1 MRWFTALLGVAILAA
16 VATVVLVLRPDGPAG
31 GSEGSV
37 RAGDSSPIASSP
49 AASTPASTSPASTF
63 TDPCGTF
70 DTGVK
75 APYAVTGYWL
85 VPTTDHCTW
94 RSQFRAIHEVG
105 GDTVIRI
112 GWGLQA
118 RRVDDEGRILSGD
131 DEVDPRYEPCE
142 EDGLSCVAAAER
154 DLKALNPGNRI
165 NWTFVYRTDEA
176 FGPGIFRCPSVEK
189 KIDTGRTVFYRI
201 VAPADGSDDATCDNL
216 TSGGRGYHVI
226 LIAAAKE
233 DSLTELLDLG
243 DRFGMRVFPALP
255 LAPRDPGQ
263 STRASKEGV
272 DTLTTLTRR
281 ILQDYGARFQN
292 RASLGGFYQPFELQM
307 RDMVYTGSDDPGEAA
322 KDNPTLRVYA
332 SQHEIVEQVM
342 PGKPILVSP
351 YLEARKKK
359 AFSATPKEVAKGFE
373 ALARTGVGIIAPQDS
388 RGTGKVGLFWP
399 DERDEPVDDRLV
411 PVVGEGLSNGEA
423 YHGSTRDYYRAMAE
437 ARAKM
442 VEQGYDVQL
451 WANVE
456 AFEPSSAQPC
466 GPRTGTRGATD
477 KDRLDRAV
485 TQVGRYVS
493 KVVSYMWSDFFT
505 CGSPSLAEEVM
516 RDHDRPIPVDAVRL
530 GRDIQDGIE
539 IRGYNIPVGA
549 KATITWEGQET
560 PRTVDVAG
568 VNLAPPPEGTP
579 TGMATAWLPFDWTR
593 VPADAWVRIEVA
605 APDGR
610 EAAEPLHV
618 RIVA

>member
-31 GSEGSV
+31 SV
-37 RAGDSSPIASSP
+37 RTGDSSPVASSASS
-49 AASTPASTSPASTF
+49 AAPSVSTSSQAETF

-70 DTGVK
+70 DTTVK

-85 VPTTDHCTW
+85 IPTTDHCTW

-118 RRVDDEGRILSGD
+118 RAIDGDGRILKDG
-131 DEVDPRYEPCE
+131 EVDRLYEPCE
-142 EDGLSCVAAAER
+142 EDGLSCAAAAER

-165 NWTFVYRTDEA
+165 SWTFVYRTDEA
-176 FGPGIFRCPSVEK
+176 FGPNIFRCPSVEK
-189 KIDTGRTVFYRI
+189 KIQVGRKVFYRI
-201 VAPADGSDDATCDNL
+201 VAPEDGSDDATCDNL
-216 TSGGRGYHVI
+216 SSRGRAYHVI
-226 LIAAAKE
+226 LIAAAEQDK

-243 DRFGMRVFPALP
+243 DQFHMKVFPALP

-263 STRASKEGV
+263 TTRASERGIE
-272 DTLTTLTRR
+272 TLTTLTRR
-281 ILQDYGARFQN
+281 ILQDYGARFRD

-307 RDMVYTGSDDPGEAA
+307 RDMVYTGSDDPEEAA

-399 DERDEPVDDRLV
+399 DEKDEPVDERLV

-437 ARAKM
+437 ARTRM

-456 AFEPSSAQPC
+456 AFEPSAAQPC
-466 GPRTGTRGATD
+466 GSRTGTRGATD

-505 CGSPSLAEEVM
+505 CGSPSLAEEVL

-530 GRDIQDGIE
+530 GRDIRDGIE
-539 IRGYNIPVGA
+539 IRGYNIPVGT
-549 KATITWEGQET
+549 KVTITWEGQQE

-568 VNLAPPPEGTP
+568 VNLVPPPEGTP
-579 TGMATAWLPFDWTR
+579 TGMTTAWLPFDWTQ
-593 VPADAWVRIEVA
+593 VPADTWVRLEVA
-605 APDGR
+605 AADGR